1 MIRELPRRSRFGTGD
16 EQSKNSGGKMRLLVT
31 LASVAVG
38 LVVPAI
44 AQEHT
49 QQAERTLKEQLAG
62 TWLLVSN
69 YNERPDGSRFEP
81 LGANPIGILI
91 FDGNGHISSQL
102 MRSELP
108 KFASNNRQEGTAE
121 ENKAIVQGVLCYFG
135 TYSVNEADHT
145 LNFHIE
151 SSSFPNWNGT
161 DQKRSFT
168 ITGDELAYI
177 APGASGGTAHVVWKR
192 AK

>member
-1 MIRELPRRSRFGTGD
+1 M
-16 EQSKNSGGKMRLLVT
+16 
-31 LASVAVG
+31 
-38 LVVPAI
+38 
-44 AQEHT
+44 
-49 QQAERTLKEQLAG
+49 
-62 TWLLVSN
+62 
-69 YNERPDGSRFEP
+69 
-81 LGANPIGILI
+81 
-91 FDGNGHISSQL
+91 SSQL

-121 ENKAIVQGVLCYFG
+121 ENRAIVQGVLCYFG

-168 ITGDELAYI
+168 ITGDELTYI

>member
-1 MIRELPRRSRFGTGD
+1 MNRKREITGAVRLKRHAHTLTAMALLFLIVALPAA
-16 EQSKNSGGKMRLLVT
+16 NA
-31 LASVAVG
+31 AS
-38 LVVPAI
+38 
-44 AQEHT
+44 
-49 QQAERTLKEQLAG
+49 QQAEGTLKEQLVG

-69 YNERPDGSRFEP
+69 YNERPDGSKFEP
-81 LGANPIGILI
+81 LGANPIGMLI
-91 FDGNGHISSQL
+91 FDENGRMSSQL
-102 MRSELP
+102 MRSGLP
-108 KFASNNRQEGTAE
+108 KFASNNRQEGTPE

-168 ITGDELAYI
+168 ITGDELTYI
-177 APGASGGTAHVVWKR
+177 SPGASGGTAHVVWKR